1 MALISAVQAALP
13 ELEIIAEDLGFLT
26 PAVKKLLSDS
36 GFPGMRILEFGFES
50 RDGQSRDLPHNYPVH
65 SVAYVGTHDNM
76 TAMQWL
82 NEAPPEQVAFAVDY
96 LNLTERE
103 GLAYGMVRGLLGSP
117 AAFAVV
123 QMQDYL
129 SLGAAAR
136 MNQPSTLGCNWQ
148 WRMTREQFAAL
159 DRGRI
164 RRYTELYGRLR

>member
-82 NEAPPEQVAFAVDY
+82 
-96 LNLTERE
+96 
-103 GLAYGMVRGLLGSP
+103 M
-117 AAFAVV
+117 
-123 QMQDYL
+123 
-129 SLGAAAR
+129 
-136 MNQPSTLGCNWQ
+136 
-148 WRMTREQFAAL
+148 
-159 DRGRI
+159 
-164 RRYTELYGRLR
+164 RRRRSRWPLP